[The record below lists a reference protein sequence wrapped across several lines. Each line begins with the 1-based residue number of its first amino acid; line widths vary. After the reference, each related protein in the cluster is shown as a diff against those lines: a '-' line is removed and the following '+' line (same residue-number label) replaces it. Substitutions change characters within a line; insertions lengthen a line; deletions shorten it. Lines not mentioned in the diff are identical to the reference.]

1 MQAADASRVAPAQ
14 QGRRTHSERQP
25 RAIHGK
31 QLALNAATMCGFVG
45 GVLSRAVSESDVR
58 ALATAGATL
67 AHRGPDSDGL
77 AVIPEARTV
86 LAFRRLAIIALADGD
101 EARRV
106 EHKLVKLAG

>member
-1 MQAADASRVAPAQ
+1 
-14 QGRRTHSERQP
+14 
-25 RAIHGK
+25 
-31 QLALNAATMCGFVG
+31 MCGFVG

-101 EARRV
+101 QPMSTDTGQHIVFNGEIYNYRALRDALWV
-106 EHKLVKLAG
+106 HDVHCGTA